1 MNNGEEGWQV
11 GVGEDGGG
19 GVGVETGQ
27 PVAASRDLISLRNLN
42 HRLKCQHQSRG
53 LL

>member
-1 MNNGEEGWQV
+1 MNNGEEEEEEEQV
-11 GVGEDGGG
+11 GVGKDGGG
-19 GVGVETGQ
+19 ETGQ